1 MPIFFIMQRC
11 IRVTLCGLVI
21 SALSVSLIAQTN
33 GELLDRVEDD
43 TDRWIELQRSLAKEN
58 SEWKSD
64 KELLLNSIRILNTEK
79 GIIEKTLESN
89 RLASELYI
97 NNEASLKSKIDAQK
111 KALEVISNTLA
122 TQREKVDSIVVRL
135 PEPLRSEIEVLAL
148 KLNPGEG
155 EQATTVAGRMQ
166 SLISILT
173 MIDQFNNSL
182 TLTHQIR
189 KDSNGAEIDTRVL
202 YWGLSVGYAVDA
214 KGELAWRLTPS
225 SDGWAWEDASREAA
239 SIEAMLDIYENDR
252 RPSLVP
258 LRATLN

>member
-1 MPIFFIMQRC
+1 MSIFLTVQRC
-11 IRVTLCGLVI
+11 IHVTLFVCVL
-21 SALSVSLIAQTN
+21 SALSLSLIAQSN
-33 GELLDRVEDD
+33 GELLDRVEED

-58 SEWKSD
+58 SQWKSE

-79 GIIEKTLESN
+79 GIIEKTLKSN

-97 NNEASLKSKIDAQK
+97 TNEASLRNKIDGQK
-111 KALEVISNTLA
+111 KALEVISNTLE

-135 PEPLRSEIEVLAL
+135 PEPLRSEAEALAHKL
-148 KLNPGEG
+148 KPSE
-155 EQATTVAGRMQ
+155 EETSTVAGRMQ

-189 KDSNGAEIDTRVL
+189 KDSNGVEIDTRVL

-214 KGELAWRLTPS
+214 KGELAWRLTPGP
-225 SDGWAWEDASREAA
+225 DGWTWEDASSEAA

-258 LRATLN
+258 LRAILN